1 MRTKVWFPGIDAQ
14 VEEMLQGCLACQL
27 EDGWAAPQPIQ
38 VTPHPAKAWTDLAID
53 FFGPIPNGHYLMV
66 VVDEFSR
73 MPIVEEV
80 SSTASEPVLHALDK
94 IFGLLGIPKV
104 IRRTMVHH
112 L

>member
-27 EDGWAAPQPIQ
+27 EDGGAAPLQ
-38 VTPHPAKAWTDLAID
+38 AKAWIDLAMD

-73 MPIVEEV
+73 MPIV
-80 SSTASEPVLHALDK
+80 
-94 IFGLLGIPKV
+94 
-104 IRRTMVHH
+104 
-112 L
+112 